1 MTVDDWKALV
11 AELVAIFDTY
21 DDESNLAGVYD
32 DMKVNGNTVLER
44 ARIALADPKPEG
56 PTDEELMVAFD
67 GEFAEFFD
75 SSDGFGTTAI
85 PRSEWIKVARAVLAR
100 WGTSSGATLESGDKS
115 TTQSKGL
122 NRQEM
127 KTFACEWWN
136 KFGFVKDKA
145 TCTWAIDEIGPDHF
159 VDFMF
164 DVLAKYGN
172 DTQPTEES

>member
-1 MTVDDWKALV
+1 MTTELRALC
-11 AELVAIFDTY
+11 AELTDALHNAIRVIHHEDGTLHISTA
-21 DDESNLAGVYD
+21 EP
-32 DMKVNGNTVLER
+32 VLER
-44 ARIALADPKPEG
+44 ARSALSEPEPEG
-56 PTDEELMVAFD
+56 PTDEELSKLLYN
-67 GEFAEFFD
+67 EFTTNTGHGWHED
-75 SSDGFGTTAI
+75 VIGF
-85 PRSEWIKVARAVLAR
+85 ARAVLAR
-100 WGTSSGATLESGDKS
+100 WGASSGATLESGDKS

-145 TCTWAIDEIGPDHF
+145 TCTWVIDEIGPDHF